1 MSELPDRPLSG
12 DGPTPLRRFAESLW
26 VAVPALTLGWL
37 AGAAFL
43 YAGLRARKPVWA
55 GFGALY
61 GITGI
66 LGRVLLPG
74 SDATGAGIEDV
85 GLALSAGTLAVATAH
100 ALFIRRAYLD
110 RIGAGDPSP
119 LDAAE
124 RTLAERERALAIAR
138 EDPLR
143 ARQLGIG
150 QPGLPGGYDG
160 HLVDLNHAPPGA
172 IAALPRIGD
181 ELAARIVDVRE
192 EVQGFDSVDDAAHL
206 LDLPPATV
214 DRLRELA
221 VCLPY

>member
-1 MSELPDRPLSG
+1 MAETPDD
-12 DGPTPLRRFAESLW
+12 DGARLRRFAESLW

-43 YAGLRARKPVWA
+43 YAGVRARKALWA
-55 GFGALY
+55 GFGVLY
-61 GITGI
+61 GITGV

-74 SDATGAGIEDV
+74 ADATGAGIEDV
-85 GLALSAGTLAVATAH
+85 GFALSAGTLAVATAH
-100 ALFIRRAYLD
+100 ALYIRRAYLD
-110 RIGAGDPSP
+110 RIGAGEPTA

-124 RTLAERERALAIAR
+124 RTLEERERAREIAR
-138 EDPLR
+138 ADPLR
-143 ARQLGIG
+143 ARALGIG

-160 HLVDLNHAPPGA
+160 HLVDLNHAPADA
-172 IAALPRIGD
+172 IAALPRVGD
-181 ELAARIVDVRE
+181 ALAARIVDVRE
-192 EVQGFDSVDDAAHL
+192 EVRGFESIEDAAHL

>member
-1 MSELPDRPLSG
+1 MTEPSD
-12 DGPTPLRRFAESLW
+12 DGAPLRRFAESLW

-43 YAGLRARKPVWA
+43 YAGLRARKPLWA
-55 GFGALY
+55 GFGVLY
-61 GITGI
+61 GITGV
-66 LGRVLLPG
+66 LGRILLPG
-74 SDATGAGIEDV
+74 ADATGAGIEDV

-110 RIGAGDPSP
+110 RIGAGEPSA

-124 RTLAERERALAIAR
+124 RLLAERERALELAR

-160 HLVDLNHAPPGA
+160 HLVDLNHAPADA
-172 IAALPRIGD
+172 IAALPRVGD
-181 ELAARIVDVRE
+181 ELAERVVGVRE
-192 EVQGFDSVDDAAHL
+192 EVGGFESIEDAAHL